1 MAVSNVTPSLG
12 PPEKQAP
19 LYLNENVRAIALFML
34 SLGLFLLFW
43 EVGARLGWFV
53 KGVPTASETIKE
65 FWWWVSNPFFDN
77 GPNDLGIGWN
87 LLISLRR
94 VAIGYILASLV
105 AVPLGILIGISP
117 VAYKAFNPYVQ
128 LLKPVSPLAW
138 LPLGLYILR
147 DSEQTGIF
155 IIFISSIWPT
165 LINTAFG

>member
-1 MAVSNVTPSLG
+1 M
-12 PPEKQAP
+12 
-19 LYLNENVRAIALFML
+19 
-34 SLGLFLLFW
+34 
-43 EVGARLGWFV
+43 
-53 KGVPTASETIKE
+53 PTASETLKE
-65 FWWWVSNPFFDN
+65 FWWWVTNPFFNN

-128 LLKPVSPLAW
+128 LLKPISPLAW

-165 LINTAFG
+165 LLILLLGWPMWTKTISMWPTPWEPRDCAPFLR